1 MDYTYK
7 SKIGNFEGP
16 LGLLLSLIEER
27 KLFINDVSLAEV
39 TQDYLNYI
47 KNFNE
52 LNVEKKIADVSYFIL
67 VASTL
72 ILIKSKSL
80 LPNLELTEDEEEK
93 IVDLE
98 KRLKLYQIIKRASID
113 IKKDFGTK
121 IIFGPLEKD
130 WDQPLFVPDIN
141 INIKNI
147 NDSILKVIANLPVV
161 KENLPEIGVKKIINI
176 NEVIEDLIVRIEGA
190 INISFREFSKSHEA
204 LDKNEAKINII
215 VSFLA
220 MLELARGG
228 LIDVIQNTSFGEI
241 EMVKQKVLDIKQE

>member
-16 LGLLLSLIEER
+16 LGLLLSLIEEK

-47 KNFNE
+47 KNLNE
-52 LNVEKKIADVSYFIL
+52 LNVGKKIADVSYFIL

-98 KRLKLYQIIKRASID
+98 KRLKLYQIIKRASVDVKI
-113 IKKDFGTK
+113 IFGSE
-121 IIFGPLEKD
+121 IIFGPLDRNWNEPFFSP
-130 WDQPLFVPDIN
+130 DQSIN
-141 INIKNI
+141 IESMNNSILRVLASLPTKKEQLQEIEVKKILNI
-147 NDSILKVIANLPVV
+147 ND
-161 KENLPEIGVKKIINI
+161 
-176 NEVIEDLIVRIEGA
+176 VIEKLIERIENA
-190 INISFREFSKSHEA
+190 ANMSFREFSKSHGA
-204 LDKNEAKINII
+204 QNKGEAKVHVI

-241 EMVKQKVLDIKQE
+241 EMVKQKVLNINQE